1 MSSAAEFIE
10 WVSGRLVA
18 SLVLYTGDQSLAED
32 LAQEALVRVWR
43 NWDEVS
49 QMASPEGWTFRTAR
63 NLALSFRRRR
73 KIEERIARLLY
84 EQESESQDPDVAS
97 ALSVRRA
104 VAALPERQRATVVAR
119 FYLDLSV
126 KETAALLEC
135 KEGSVK
141 AATSQAISSLRS
153 QGLLADTDD
162 KKGNPDV

>member
-10 WVSGRLVA
+10 RVSGRLVA
-18 SLVLYTGDQSLAED
+18 SLVLYTGDQGLAED

-63 NLALSFRRRR
+63 NLALSSRRRR

-84 EQESESQDPDVAS
+84 EEELESREPDLAS

-104 VAALPERQRATVVAR
+104 VAALPEKQRATVVAR

-126 KETAALLEC
+126 KETAELLEC
-135 KEGSVK
+135 KEGTVK
-141 AATSQAISSLRS
+141 AATSQALASLRL

-162 KKGNPDV
+162 KKGNFDV